1 MLKIEVDQYLEL
13 HKKMEARA
21 EELCRLYMKV
31 YFDAESNDIVVTN
44 LEAGKS
50 GRIKIMF
57 TESETNS
64 EEILNLPL
72 EYFWLTDDEVALLMS
87 LDKSKK
93 EQSRIQK
100 HQQREAS

>member
-1 MLKIEVDQYLEL
+1 LLKMEVDQYLDL

-21 EELCRLYMKV
+21 EELCRLYMKA
-31 YFDAESNDIVVTN
+31 YFDVEASDIMVTN

-57 TESETNS
+57 TESTTNT

-72 EYFWLTDDEVALLMS
+72 EYFWLTNDEVKVRMS
-87 LDKSKK
+87 LDKEEK
-93 EQSRIQK
+93 EKLRKQK
-100 HQQREAS
+100 HQQKDKK